1 MSSFKK
7 ITLLGG
13 SGFVGSQLTIDL
25 ARHCDNVTVLT
36 RRKQRFRDLK
46 VLSNVHVEKC
56 NVHDA
61 EELKTALQGSDV
73 VVNLVGILNQSKGS
87 DDNSFTAAHA
97 DLTHKVVTAVK
108 ETGVAHY
115 LHMSSLGADA
125 EDGSSEYLRSKG
137 EAERHV
143 QRILSSAEAE
153 HQSACEATIFR
164 PSVIF
169 GESDSFFNRFA
180 GLLRI
185 MHVFPLACPDS
196 RLSPV
201 YVEDVSNAMVAALG
215 LQPADVAGDFE
226 LHASDQGYGLRTVE
240 LCGPKDYSLR
250 ELVQFTADTMGIKR
264 KIVGLPDWAAQLQGR
279 VLGVLPASPFSTD
292 NYLSLQT
299 DSVCADEK
307 CRQPTSIETLVPR
320 YLGNT
325 GKRSDQQRYRALARR

>member
-1 MSSFKK
+1 M
-7 ITLLGG
+7 
-13 SGFVGSQLTIDL
+13 
-25 ARHCDNVTVLT
+25 TVLT